1 LARSSA
7 NLSQKK
13 TLHTMDLKKTIA
25 DGANS
30 MKKAVEW
37 TQSELA
43 TLHTGKAS
51 PSMVEN
57 INVHIE
63 SYGMSQ
69 RLKDM
74 SAITT
79 PDARSITVTPFDK
92 AVMEDI
98 RKAIQSANIGINP
111 IPQGNFL
118 RCPVPELTGE
128 RRVELAKV
136 AHQRAEEGR
145 VRIRNARRDCLES
158 IKKAHKDKLI
168 TDDDLKRA
176 EKEVQA
182 STDAQGKEIDRIVKA
197 KEVDLGAV

>member
-1 LARSSA
+1 
-7 NLSQKK
+7 
-13 TLHTMDLKKTIA
+13 MDLKKIIA
-25 DGANS
+25 DGTNS

-37 TQSELA
+37 TQHELA

-197 KEVDLGAV
+197 KEIDLGAV